1 MISFWLEIGIVLVI
15 LLVASIGD
23 IRKGVIQHW
32 QPAFLMGVG
41 LVKHSVNHTLAV
53 GLAGAGVA
61 FLIGFLLWQVKA
73 FGAGDSKILIGLGF
87 VFGFTPSLNTF
98 LLCIGASMIL
108 ASLLRKYNA
117 AGIPYFFV
125 STIITY
131 GFMIV

>member
-87 VFGFTPSLNTF
+87 VFGFTPALNTF

>member
-1 MISFWLEIGIVLVI
+1 MIGTWIEVGIVLVI

-41 LVKHSVNHTLAV
+41 LVKHSVNHTLAI

-87 VFGFTPSLNTF
+87 VFGFTPALNIF
-98 LLCIGASMIL
+98 LLCIGGSMIF
-108 ASLLRKYNA
+108 AGLLRKYNA

-125 STIITY
+125 STMLTY
-131 GFMIV
+131 GYVFL